1 MRKTLVIF
9 LLLSFL
15 VHLFLVNQVV
25 LTPDKKPENE
35 PVSVSIIPKKKQDK
49 LTEKPETKAE
59 EKTETKKQQKVYEDV
74 PLNEELETKLD
85 QSAPVPDVGNDSKKK
100 SEKPEQTE
108 QPDKQPEKKT
118 ESDKNE
124 IDKSSEKVEVP
135 KVTAPEKKL
144 SKKQLREKL
153 SPDDIIQKYA
163 DGGGMPDG
171 EDYVSMQ
178 YVKLRYQSYFH
189 KFARRLYQVWIYPSA
204 AAMRGEQGTVRIS
217 FSISKDGMISGIRV
231 VQSSGYPDLDREAVT
246 ALKKTAGVPL
256 PESYEL
262 NFLKVDAFF
271 KYVMNE
277 GFYVY

>member
-178 YVKLRYQSYFH
+178 YVKLRYQ
-189 KFARRLYQVWIYPSA
+189 
-204 AAMRGEQGTVRIS
+204 
-217 FSISKDGMISGIRV
+217 
-231 VQSSGYPDLDREAVT
+231 
-246 ALKKTAGVPL
+246 
-256 PESYEL
+256 
-262 NFLKVDAFF
+262 
-271 KYVMNE
+271 
-277 GFYVY
+277 